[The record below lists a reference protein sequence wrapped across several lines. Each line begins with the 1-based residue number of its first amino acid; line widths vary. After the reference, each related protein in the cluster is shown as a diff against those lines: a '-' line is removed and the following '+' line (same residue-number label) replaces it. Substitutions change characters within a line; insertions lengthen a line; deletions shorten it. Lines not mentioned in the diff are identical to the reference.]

1 MAVQFLVNGIH
12 PDGTSGLVS
21 ITRDEWIKILED
33 NMTLPKEQ
41 RRYFYRD
48 AITDND
54 TRDYIFMEVPRET
67 FFEWTNQDRATYR
80 NYEAQKHFFIFSYD
94 ELLEEGMDEPEDTI
108 SVEDLAFDR
117 LFISNLKKAMYTSSP
132 WASELIDLYL
142 SERSSEVQK
151 YLIDKYGISR
161 TTAYRHQITF
171 EYRLK
176 KYLKKNETK

>member
-1 MAVQFLVNGIH
+1 MSVQFLVNGIH

-80 NYEAQKHFFIFSYD
+80 NYEAQKQFFVFHPSHLLFKFFDIYYRGFSKTY
-94 ELLEEGMDEPEDTI
+94 
-108 SVEDLAFDR
+108 AF
-117 LFISNLKKAMYTSSP
+117 LYPCAAGSP
-132 WASELIDLYL
+132 CFSGDFTLQYAHC
-142 SERSSEVQK
+142 
-151 YLIDKYGISR
+151 
-161 TTAYRHQITF
+161 T
-171 EYRLK
+171 
-176 KYLKKNETK
+176 